1 MPAPADLQDDL
12 QDGVRDE
19 ARPGGTE
26 PGSVHA
32 TDATDATEATE
43 ATELA
48 GQLRVVVA
56 RLARILR
63 QQDQSGLAPT
73 LLAALT
79 TVGRSG
85 PLTFGELAAHEQ
97 VAAPTVTKAV
107 QKLEAKGLV
116 SRRPDP
122 DDGRVCRVVITAAG
136 RRHLERAR
144 RRRTAWLATRLT
156 ELEAD
161 DVRRLAAAVDVLEA
175 LTNAEAPASESTAT

>member
-1 MPAPADLQDDL
+1 MSSAALQDDRL
-12 QDGVRDE
+12 DARDRSGDE
-19 ARPGGTE
+19 APRP
-26 PGSVHA
+26 
-32 TDATDATEATE
+32 TDT
-43 ATELA
+43 TELA

-63 QQDQSGLAPT
+63 QQDQSGMPPT

-97 VAAPTVTKAV
+97 VAAPTITKAV

-122 DDGRVCRVVITAAG
+122 DDGRVCRVAITAAG

-156 ELEAD
+156 ELDES
-161 DVRRLAAAVDVLEA
+161 DVRRLADAVDVLEA
-175 LTNAEAPASESTAT
+175 LTNAEAPASEGPPT

>member
-1 MPAPADLQDDL
+1 MPSAALQDDRL
-12 QDGVRDE
+12 DGRDRSGDE
-19 ARPGGTE
+19 APDT
-26 PGSVHA
+26 
-32 TDATDATEATE
+32 TDRTDT
-43 ATELA
+43 TELA

-63 QQDQSGLAPT
+63 QQDQSGMPPT

-79 TVGRSG
+79 TIGRSG

-97 VAAPTVTKAV
+97 VAAPTITKAV

-122 DDGRVCRVVITAAG
+122 DDGRVCRVAITAAG

-156 ELEAD
+156 ELDED
-161 DVRRLAAAVDVLEA
+161 DVRRLADAVDVLEA
-175 LTNAEAPASESTAT
+175 LTNAEAPASERPAT